1 MSSSPDPK
9 RAKTVSSNLSAL
21 STPSQF
27 TSPAISIAPR
37 RPASGTSSR
46 RQHASADPNFAFDIA
61 MKENNFVCSGD
72 LFKDVNLTSRIYDNI
87 KLPNTVNDLE
97 FIQWSSRVLGH
108 PIAFAD
114 GCFSPDDPHN
124 IALLKQP
131 FFYLWRD
138 HVLAYAAFES
148 RSEMDLRT
156 PIDALIRQAFD
167 TRYREYDDE
176 SAMVVYRTEQEMC
189 LPAVPPG
196 TAKADAVVWSPFPSG
211 FNDLVWGLPNA
222 PVFSAESH
230 RRHDMLATFVLE
242 AKFHDKEA
250 AVRQICFDLCSAQH
264 QRRALGFESHQIYGA
279 LLVGNDFRL
288 YSSKWA
294 KKRVSI
300 RPTTTVF
307 NLRFFPNVLKLF
319 VFLCQL
325 ADYIHNQVQGMGDE
339 LEKDEAGF
347 KKRIRDAVWEPW
359 RPWKHSSGPKS
370 GAMSWQG
377 GNLEGG
383 MDDSMGEGD
392 DDDDDGI

>member
-21 STPSQF
+21 STPYQF
-27 TSPAISIAPR
+27 TSPAISFAPR

-46 RQHASADPNFAFDIA
+46 RQHASADSNFAFDIA

-72 LFKDVNLTSRIYDNI
+72 LFKDVNLTRIYDNI

-108 PIAFAD
+108 PIVFAD
-114 GCFSPDDPHN
+114 GCFSPNDPHN

-176 SAMVVYRTEQEMC
+176 LAMVVYRTEQEMC

-196 TAKADAVVWSPFPSG
+196 TAKANAVVWLPFPSG
-211 FNDLVWGLPNA
+211 FNDLFWGLPNA
-222 PVFSAESH
+222 HVFSAESH
-230 RRHDMLATFVLE
+230 RRHDMLATFVFE
-242 AKFHDKEA
+242 AMFHDKEA
-250 AVRQICFDLCSAQH
+250 A
-264 QRRALGFESHQIYGA
+264 
-279 LLVGNDFRL
+279 
-288 YSSKWA
+288 
-294 KKRVSI
+294 SI

-307 NLRFFPNVLKLF
+307 NLRLFPNFLKLF

-325 ADYIHNQVQGMGDE
+325 ADYIHNQVREMGDE

-347 KKRIRDAVWEPW
+347 KKRIRDAVREPW
-359 RPWKHSSGPKS
+359 RPWKHSSG
-370 GAMSWQG
+370 AMSWQG
-377 GNLEGG
+377 GPMEGG

-392 DDDDDGI
+392 DDSDDGI